1 MRPFLYEYVGG
12 PLVRPLVRALY
23 ALELAG
29 TDRIPAQGPAILVA
43 NHESMVDPFVLGCAT
58 TRVVRFMARAELWR
72 HPVVGFLMDGFG
84 GFPVERA
91 AGDRG
96 AVARAA
102 GLLEAGEV
110 IAMFPQGTTLPYR
123 RRPYSRGAARL
134 ALTTGSPVVPVCLV
148 GTERAL
154 RPRHTRIGFP
164 RIRVLVG
171 RPIDV
176 DRRRPTVAAAKAL
189 MARVEETIEEL
200 RRPYGPPQHA
210 WID

>member
-1 MRPFLYEYVGG
+1 
-12 PLVRPLVRALY
+12 
-23 ALELAG
+23 
-29 TDRIPAQGPAILVA
+29 
-43 NHESMVDPFVLGCAT
+43 
-58 TRVVRFMARAELWR
+58 
-72 HPVVGFLMDGFG
+72 
-84 GFPVERA
+84 
-91 AGDRG
+91 
-96 AVARAA
+96 
-102 GLLEAGEV
+102 
-110 IAMFPQGTTLPYR
+110 MFPQGTTLPYR

-171 RPIDV
+171 RPIEV
-176 DRRRPTVAAAKAL
+176 ERRRPTVAAAKAL
-189 MARVEETIEEL
+189 MTRVEQTIEEL